1 MTNTVVFTFKLNRGA
16 EKRRQEAIILWRGR
30 ERVRNE
36 RRHRER
42 ERHTH
47 TKKEIENAISFPF
60 HIYMLPPLLTY
71 MNSIWQSCL
80 CTLLWKESSSGK
92 THPSSLKLPLPPSLL
107 LQMQQKW
114 WTHPLQV
121 EEEVCVYLVTGQP
134 CLPLLNPWPLLMACC
149 PPLAPERW
157 SGCESLESL

>member
-16 EKRRQEAIILWRGR
+16 EKRRQEAIILRRDR

-47 TKKEIENAISFPF
+47 THTKKEIENAISFPF
-60 HIYMLPPLLTY
+60 LHIHATPLLTY

-80 CTLLWKESSSGK
+80 CTLL
-92 THPSSLKLPLPPSLL
+92 
-107 LQMQQKW
+107 
-114 WTHPLQV
+114 
-121 EEEVCVYLVTGQP
+121 
-134 CLPLLNPWPLLMACC
+134 
-149 PPLAPERW
+149 
-157 SGCESLESL
+157 